1 MPVSP
6 GTTRWADPALPA
18 DPPATARA
26 AESAERAP
34 GRDLR
39 SVEAPGAPQPKK
51 SARVP
56 APRSARPLGPA
67 DRTQARR
74 HRRQVKKIL
83 LRIPGCTLDARG
95 RVQGAS
101 GEQTEHAR
109 TMADLDLLIEDIR
122 ERITDGRVARLTR
135 NGTMSP
141 AARQL
146 QQLIGARANVQMR
159 LFPPSAKKRGS
170 LW

>member
-1 MPVSP
+1 MTNNELTPDSGQY
-6 GTTRWADPALPA
+6 GTTGWAD
-18 DPPATARA
+18 TGSG
-26 AESAERAP
+26 ESAP
-34 GRDLR
+34 GGDLA
-39 SVEAPGAPQPKK
+39 SVEAPGASQLN
-51 SARVP
+51 
-56 APRSARPLGPA
+56 SARPAPQQGSPRPRRPSDL
-67 DRTQARR
+67 TESRR

-95 RVQGAS
+95 RLQGVS

-146 QQLIGARANVQMR
+146 QQLIGARANVQVR
-159 LFPPSAKKRGS
+159 LFPPNAKKRGS